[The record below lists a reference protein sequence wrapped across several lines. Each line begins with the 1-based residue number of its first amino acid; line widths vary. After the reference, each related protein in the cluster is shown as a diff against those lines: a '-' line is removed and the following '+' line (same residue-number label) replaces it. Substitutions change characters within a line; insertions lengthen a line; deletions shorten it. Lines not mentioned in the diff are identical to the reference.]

1 MMIRPLIAIV
11 WKDLRVFLTD
21 RHSVILSFAA
31 PIALASFMAAIFGGA
46 GPSAS
51 SQIGLVVVDEDGGP
65 VSRAIVAGAGL
76 DPRLAIKLADR
87 DRATAMV
94 RKGEAIAAVV
104 IPRGFGEAAS
114 EALLGGG
121 EPPDLTFIHDPTRR
135 AELSMAEGVLTRVV
149 LEAVAAESFGDFDDD
164 PLAGGSDRLAPQA
177 SPIDES
183 VDRAEFLALF
193 GANEVL
199 KGLEGGRDELL
210 EAFPGLG
217 DWFDSSATSRPR
229 VEDAK
234 SPRPASKAALKMPY
248 GQREVSIT
256 AGGGEGERGAL
267 AAHAFAGMVVQF
279 VLFSAVEWGVGLL
292 VERQRGLWKRLRVAP
307 VSRMTLLAAKVA
319 GCLVS
324 SLLIAVVVILA
335 GALAFRFPIRGDWL
349 ALGLTAVSFAWMAA
363 NFGLMVASLGQSPQ
377 GARSI
382 AVLAVLVMVMLGGG
396 WIPSFLFP
404 EWLQAFTTGIPTRW
418 AIDGFDNVISKGYRL
433 EEALPGICVLT
444 GFGAG
449 FGSVAVV
456 TFRWSEPA

>member
-11 WKDLRVFLTD
+11 GKDLRVFLTD

-51 SQIGLVVVDEDGGP
+51 SRIGLVVIDEDGGP
-65 VSRAIVAGAGL
+65 VSRAILTGAGA
-76 DPRLAIKLADR
+76 DPRLAVKVADR
-87 DRATAMV
+87 EGGTAMV

-114 EALLGGG
+114 ETLLGGG
-121 EPPDLTFIHDPTRR
+121 EPPKLTFVHDPTRR

-149 LEAVAAESFGDFDDD
+149 LEAVAAESFGDFEDD
-164 PLAGGSDRLAPQA
+164 PLAGGLDRRGPLT
-177 SPIDES
+177 DEA
-183 VDRAEFLALF
+183 VERAEFLALF
-193 GANEVL
+193 GPSEGL
-199 KGLEGGRDELL
+199 KGSESDRADLL

-217 DWFDSSATSRPR
+217 DWFGSTPSRP
-229 VEDAK
+229 AT
-234 SPRPASKAALKMPY
+234 KAALKMPY

-292 VERQRGLWKRLRVAP
+292 IERQRGLWKRLRVAP
-307 VSRMTLLAAKVA
+307 VSRMTLLAGKVA

-324 SLLIAVVVILA
+324 SLLISVVVILA
-335 GALAFRFPIRGDWL
+335 GAIAFRFPIRGDVFAL
-349 ALGLTAVSFAWMAA
+349 ALTALSFAWMAA
-363 NFGLMVASLGQSPQ
+363 NFGLMVASLGRSPQ

-404 EWLQAFTTGIPTRW
+404 EWLQSFTTGIPTRW

-433 EEALPGICVLT
+433 DEALPAIGVL
-444 GFGAG
+444 AG
-449 FGSVAVV
+449 FGVAFGGVAVIA
-456 TFRWSEPA
+456 FRWSEPA